1 MEESLLIPK
10 ESLSSSSTTW
20 GVLSGEVKKQGYIAA
35 PMVAVT
41 LSQYLLQVVSM
52 MMVGHLGQLA
62 LSSTAMAISLAS
74 VTGFSVLLGMA
85 SALETLCG
93 QAYGAQQYQRI
104 GTQTYTAI
112 FCLFLVCFPLSFLW
126 IYAGKLLVLIGQDPL
141 ISHEVGKFMIWLLPA
156 LFAYATMQPLIRYFQ
171 SQSLIIPMF
180 LSSCAALC
188 LHIPICWSLVY
199 KSGLGNLGGALAI
212 GISNWLNVTFLA
224 IYMKFSTAC
233 AESRV
238 PISMELFQG
247 IGEFFHFAIPSA
259 VMICLE
265 WWSFELL
272 ILMSGLLPNPQLET
286 SVLSVCLNTIQTLY
300 AIPYGLGAAV
310 RVSNELGAG
319 NVQKTRVAVYA
330 VVFMAVTET
339 MVVSATLFA
348 SRRVFGY
355 VFSNEKQV
363 VDYVTTMAPLVCLSV
378 IMDSLQ
384 GVFSGVARGCG
395 WQNIAAFVNLGA
407 FYLCGIPT
415 AAILGFW
422 LKFRGR
428 GLWIGI
434 QAGAFTQTLLLG
446 IITTCTNWEKQ
457 IWVGLRQMVLELSP
471 LGGALEQAESFRGVL
486 SALE

>member
-1 MEESLLIPK
+1 MRDNDTEKNMEKSLLIPK
-10 ESLSSSSTTW
+10 ESLSSTSTTW
-20 GVLSGEVKKQGYIAA
+20 DLLSGELKKQGYIAA

-104 GTQTYTAI
+104 GTQIYTAI
-112 FCLFLVCFPLSFLW
+112 FCLFLACFPLSFLG
-126 IYAGKLLVLIGQDPL
+126 IYMGRLLVLVGQDPQ
-141 ISHEVGKFMIWLLPA
+141 ISHEVGKFIIWLLPA
-156 LFAYATMQPLIRYFQ
+156 LFAYAAMQALIRYFQ

-180 LSSCAALC
+180 LSSYAALC
-188 LHIPICWSLVY
+188 LHIPSCWALVF

-212 GISNWLNVTFLA
+212 GISYWLNVTFLA

-233 AESRV
+233 AESRA
-238 PISMELFQG
+238 PISMELFRG

-259 VMICLE
+259 VM
-265 WWSFELL
+265 
-272 ILMSGLLPNPQLET
+272 
-286 SVLSVCLNTIQTLY
+286 VCLSTIQTLS

-310 RVSNELGAG
+310 STRVSNELGAG
-319 NVQKTRVAVYA
+319 NVQRARVAVYA
-330 VVFMAVTET
+330 VVFMAVMET
-339 MVVSATLFA
+339 IIVSASLFA

-355 VFSNEKQV
+355 VFSNEGQV

-378 IMDSLQ
+378 IIDSLQ

-407 FYLCGIPT
+407 YYFCGVPT

-446 IITTCTNWEKQ
+446 IITTFTDWEKQ
-457 IWVGLRQMVLELSP
+457 ASKARKRLSKGRSLE
-471 LGGALEQAESFRGVL
+471 ENRIVCE
-486 SALE
+486 

>member
-1 MEESLLIPK
+1 MRGNETEKNMEESLLIPK

-212 GISNWLNVTFLA
+212 
-224 IYMKFSTAC
+224 
-233 AESRV
+233 ESRV

-310 RVSNELGAG
+310 STRVSNELGAG

-457 IWVGLRQMVLELSP
+457 ASKARERISKGRSLADNRVVCE
-471 LGGALEQAESFRGVL
+471 
-486 SALE
+486 

>member
-1 MEESLLIPK
+1 MRDNDTEKNMEKSLLIPK
-10 ESLSSSSTTW
+10 ESLSSTSTTW
-20 GVLSGEVKKQGYIAA
+20 DLLSGEVKKQGYIAA

-62 LSSTAMAISLAS
+62 LSSTAMSISLAS
-74 VTGFSVLLGMA
+74 VTGFSVL
-85 SALETLCG
+85 
-93 QAYGAQQYQRI
+93 
-104 GTQTYTAI
+104 
-112 FCLFLVCFPLSFLW
+112 
-126 IYAGKLLVLIGQDPL
+126 IYMGRLLVLVGQDPQ
-141 ISHEVGKFMIWLLPA
+141 ISHEVGKFIIWLLPA
-156 LFAYATMQPLIRYFQ
+156 LFAYAAMQALIRYFQ

-180 LSSCAALC
+180 LSSYAALC
-188 LHIPICWSLVY
+188 LHIPICWGLVF

-212 GISNWLNVTFLA
+212 GISYWLNLTFLA

-233 AESRV
+233 AASWA
-238 PISMELFQG
+238 PISMELFRE

-259 VMICLE
+259 VMVCLE

-286 SVLSVCLNTIQTLY
+286 SVLSVCLSTIQTLS

-310 RVSNELGAG
+310 STRVSNELGAG
-319 NVQKTRVAVYA
+319 NVQRARVAVYA
-330 VVFMAVTET
+330 VVFMAVMET
-339 MVVSATLFA
+339 IIVSASLFA

-355 VFSNEKQV
+355 VFSNEGQV

-407 FYLCGIPT
+407 YYLCGVPT

-422 LKFRGR
+422 LKSRGR

-446 IITTCTNWEKQ
+446 
-457 IWVGLRQMVLELSP
+457 S
-471 LGGALEQAESFRGVL
+471 
-486 SALE
+486 

>member
-1 MEESLLIPK
+1 MRGNETEKNMEESLLIPK

-126 IYAGKLLVLIGQDPL
+126 IYAGKLLVLIGQDPQ

-156 LFAYATMQPLIRYFQ
+156 LFAYATMQQLIRYFQ

-310 RVSNELGAG
+310 R
-319 NVQKTRVAVYA
+319 
-330 VVFMAVTET
+330 
-339 MVVSATLFA
+339 
-348 SRRVFGY
+348 RVFGY

-457 IWVGLRQMVLELSP
+457 ASKARERISKGR
-471 LGGALEQAESFRGVL
+471 
-486 SALE
+486 

>member
-1 MEESLLIPK
+1 MRDNDTEKNMEESLLIPK
-10 ESLSSSSTTW
+10 ESLSSTSTTW
-20 GVLSGEVKKQGYIAA
+20 DLLSGEVKKQGYIAA

-52 MMVGHLGQLA
+52 IMVGRLGQLV

-104 GTQTYTAI
+104 GTQIYTAI

-126 IYAGKLLVLIGQDPL
+126 IYMGRLLVLVGQDPQ
-141 ISHEVGKFMIWLLPA
+141 ISHEVGKFIIWLLPA
-156 LFAYATMQPLIRYFQ
+156 LFAYAAMQALIRYFQ

-180 LSSCAALC
+180 LSSYAALC
-188 LHIPICWSLVY
+188 LHISICWGLVF
-199 KSGLGNLGGALAI
+199 KSGLGNL
-212 GISNWLNVTFLA
+212 
-224 IYMKFSTAC
+224 
-233 AESRV
+233 
-238 PISMELFQG
+238 G

-259 VMICLE
+259 VMVCLE

-286 SVLSVCLNTIQTLY
+286 SVLSVCLSTIQTLS
-300 AIPYGLGAAV
+300 AIPYGLGAAAST

-319 NVQKTRVAVYA
+319 NVQRARVAVYA
-330 VVFMAVTET
+330 VVFMAVMET
-339 MVVSATLFA
+339 IIVSASLFA

-355 VFSNEKQV
+355 VFSNEGQV

-384 GVFSGVARGCG
+384 GVFSGVARVCG

-407 FYLCGIPT
+407 YYLCGVPT

-446 IITTCTNWEKQ
+446 II
-457 IWVGLRQMVLELSP
+457 SD
-471 LGGALEQAESFRGVL
+471 S
-486 SALE
+486 

>member
-10 ESLSSSSTTW
+10 ESLSSTSTTW
-20 GVLSGEVKKQGYIAA
+20 DLLSGEVKKQGYIAA

-74 VTGFSVLLGMA
+74 VTGFSVRV
-85 SALETLCG
+85 S
-93 QAYGAQQYQRI
+93 YNPYI
-104 GTQTYTAI
+104 VIYTR
-112 FCLFLVCFPLSFLW
+112 LFILSFDRDLH
-126 IYAGKLLVLIGQDPL
+126 GKAA
-141 ISHEVGKFMIWLLPA
+141 S
-156 LFAYATMQPLIRYFQ
+156 FAMQALIRYFQ

-180 LSSCAALC
+180 LSSYASLC
-188 LHIPICWSLVY
+188 LHIPICWGLVF

-212 GISNWLNVTFLA
+212 GISYWLNVTFLA

-233 AESRV
+233 AESRA
-238 PISMELFQG
+238 PISMELFRG

-259 VMICLE
+259 VMVCLE

-286 SVLSVCLNTIQTLY
+286 SVLSVWYVDIDFSQYYSNPLCN
-300 AIPYGLGAAV
+300 PYGLGAAV

-319 NVQKTRVAVYA
+319 NVQRARVAVYA
-330 VVFMAVTET
+330 VVFMAVMET
-339 MVVSATLFA
+339 IIVSASLFA

-355 VFSNEKQV
+355 VFSNEGQV

-407 FYLCGIPT
+407 YYLCGVPT

-422 LKFRGR
+422 LKSRGR

-446 IITTCTNWEKQ
+446 IITTFTDWEKQ
-457 IWVGLRQMVLELSP
+457 FCFSTFNP
-471 LGGALEQAESFRGVL
+471 LKNREAYWTRYVNM
-486 SALE
+486 

>member
-1 MEESLLIPK
+1 
-10 ESLSSSSTTW
+10 
-20 GVLSGEVKKQGYIAA
+20 
-35 PMVAVT
+35 MVAVT
-41 LSQYLLQVVSM
+41 LSQYLLQVFSM

-74 VTGFSVLLGMA
+74 VLGMA

-104 GTQTYTAI
+104 GTQIYTAI

-126 IYAGKLLVLIGQDPL
+126 IYMGRLLVLVGQDPQ
-141 ISHEVGKFMIWLLPA
+141 ISHEVGKFIIWLLPA
-156 LFAYATMQPLIRYFQ
+156 LFAYAAMQALIRYFQ

-180 LSSCAALC
+180 LSSYAALF
-188 LHIPICWSLVY
+188 LHIPICWGLVF

-212 GISNWLNVTFLA
+212 
-224 IYMKFSTAC
+224 
-233 AESRV
+233 ESRA
-238 PISMELFQG
+238 PISMELFRG
-247 IGEFFHFAIPSA
+247 IGEFFHFAIPPA
-259 VMICLE
+259 VMVCLE

-286 SVLSVCLNTIQTLY
+286 SVLSVCLSTIQTLS
-300 AIPYGLGAAV
+300 AIPYGLGAAAST

-319 NVQKTRVAVYA
+319 NVQRARVAVYA
-330 VVFMAVTET
+330 VVFMAVMET
-339 MVVSATLFA
+339 IIVSASLFA
-348 SRRVFGY
+348 SRHVFGY
-355 VFSNEKQV
+355 VFSNEGQV

-384 GVFSGVARGCG
+384 GLFSGVARGCG

-407 FYLCGIPT
+407 YYLCGVPT

-428 GLWIGI
+428 GLWIGK

-446 IITTCTNWEKQ
+446 IITTFTDWEKQ
-457 IWVGLRQMVLELSP
+457 ASKARKRLSKGRSLE
-471 LGGALEQAESFRGVL
+471 ENRIVCE
-486 SALE
+486 

>member
-1 MEESLLIPK
+1 MRDNDTEKNMEESLLIPK
-10 ESLSSSSTTW
+10 ESLSSTSTTW
-20 GVLSGEVKKQGYIAA
+20 DLLSGELKKQGYIAA

-52 MMVGHLGQLA
+52 MMVGHLRQLA

-104 GTQTYTAI
+104 GTQIYTAI
-112 FCLFLVCFPLSFLW
+112 FCLFLVCFPLSFLG
-126 IYAGKLLVLIGQDPL
+126 IYMGRLLVLVGQDPQ
-141 ISHEVGKFMIWLLPA
+141 ISHEVGKFIIWLLPA
-156 LFAYATMQPLIRYFQ
+156 LFAYAAMQALIRYFQ

-180 LSSCAALC
+180 LSSYAALC
-188 LHIPICWSLVY
+188 LHICICWGLVF
-199 KSGLGNLGGALAI
+199 KSGLGNLG
-212 GISNWLNVTFLA
+212 
-224 IYMKFSTAC
+224 
-233 AESRV
+233 
-238 PISMELFQG
+238 
-247 IGEFFHFAIPSA
+247 IGEFFQFAIPSA
-259 VMICLE
+259 VMVCLE

-286 SVLSVCLNTIQTLY
+286 SVLSVCLSTIQTLS

-310 RVSNELGAG
+310 STRVSNELGAG
-319 NVQKTRVAVYA
+319 NVQRARVAVYA
-330 VVFMAVTET
+330 VVFMAVMET
-339 MVVSATLFA
+339 IIASASLFA
-348 SRRVFGY
+348 SWGVFGY
-355 VFSNEKQV
+355 VFSNEGKV
-363 VDYVTTMAPLVCLSV
+363 VDYVITMAPLVCLSV

-384 GVFSGVARGCG
+384 GLFSGVARGCG

-407 FYLCGIPT
+407 YYLCGVPT

-446 IITTCTNWEKQ
+446 IITTFTDWEKQ
-457 IWVGLRQMVLELSP
+457 ASKARKRLSKGRSLEDNRIVC
-471 LGGALEQAESFRGVL
+471 E
-486 SALE
+486 

>member
-1 MEESLLIPK
+1 MRGNETEKNMEESLLIPK

-310 RVSNELGAG
+310 R
-319 NVQKTRVAVYA
+319 
-330 VVFMAVTET
+330 
-339 MVVSATLFA
+339 
-348 SRRVFGY
+348 RVFGY

-457 IWVGLRQMVLELSP
+457 ASKARERISKGRSLADNRVVCE
-471 LGGALEQAESFRGVL
+471 
-486 SALE
+486 

>member
-1 MEESLLIPK
+1 MRDNDTEKNMEESLLIPK
-10 ESLSSSSTTW
+10 ESLSSTSTTW
-20 GVLSGEVKKQGYIAA
+20 DLLSGEVKKQGYIAA

-52 MMVGHLGQLA
+52 IMVGRLGQLV

-104 GTQTYTAI
+104 GTQIYTAI

-126 IYAGKLLVLIGQDPL
+126 IYMGRLLVLVGQDPQ
-141 ISHEVGKFMIWLLPA
+141 ISHEVGKFIIWLLPA
-156 LFAYATMQPLIRYFQ
+156 LFAYAAMQALIRYFQ

-180 LSSCAALC
+180 LSSYAALC
-188 LHIPICWSLVY
+188 LHISICW
-199 KSGLGNLGGALAI
+199 GL
-212 GISNWLNVTFLA
+212 
-224 IYMKFSTAC
+224 
-233 AESRV
+233 
-238 PISMELFQG
+238 
-247 IGEFFHFAIPSA
+247 FFHFAIPSA
-259 VMICLE
+259 VMVCLE

-286 SVLSVCLNTIQTLY
+286 SVLSVCLSTIQTLS
-300 AIPYGLGAAV
+300 AIPYGLGAAAST

-319 NVQKTRVAVYA
+319 NVQRARVAVYA
-330 VVFMAVTET
+330 VVFMAVMET
-339 MVVSATLFA
+339 IIVSASLFA

-355 VFSNEKQV
+355 VFSNEGQV

-384 GVFSGVARGCG
+384 GVFSGVARVCG

-407 FYLCGIPT
+407 YYLCGVPT

-446 IITTCTNWEKQ
+446 IITRKRLSK
-457 IWVGLRQMVLELSP
+457 GRSLEDNRIVC
-471 LGGALEQAESFRGVL
+471 E
-486 SALE
+486 

>member
-1 MEESLLIPK
+1 MRGNETEKNMEESLLIPK

-126 IYAGKLLVLIGQDPL
+126 IYAGKLLVLIGQDPQ

-310 RVSNELGAG
+310 R
-319 NVQKTRVAVYA
+319 
-330 VVFMAVTET
+330 
-339 MVVSATLFA
+339 
-348 SRRVFGY
+348 RVFGY

-457 IWVGLRQMVLELSP
+457 ASKARERISKGRSLADNRVVCE
-471 LGGALEQAESFRGVL
+471 
-486 SALE
+486 

>member
-1 MEESLLIPK
+1 MRGNETEKNMEESLLIPK

-20 GVLSGEVKKQGYIAA
+20 DVLSGEVKNQGYIAA

-126 IYAGKLLVLIGQDPL
+126 IYAGKLLVLIGQDPQ

-156 LFAYATMQPLIRYFQ
+156 LFAYAAMQPLIRYFQ

-212 GISNWLNVTFLA
+212 
-224 IYMKFSTAC
+224 
-233 AESRV
+233 ESRV

-310 RVSNELGAG
+310 STRVSNELGAG
-319 NVQKTRVAVYA
+319 NVQKARVAVYA
-330 VVFMAVTET
+330 VIFMAVTET
-339 MVVSATLFA
+339 IVVSATLFA

-457 IWVGLRQMVLELSP
+457 ASKARERISKGRSLADNRVVCE
-471 LGGALEQAESFRGVL
+471 
-486 SALE
+486 

>member
-10 ESLSSSSTTW
+10 ESLSSTSTTW
-20 GVLSGEVKKQGYIAA
+20 DLLSGEVKKQGYIAA

-52 MMVGHLGQLA
+52 IMVGRLGQLV

-104 GTQTYTAI
+104 GTQIYTAI

-126 IYAGKLLVLIGQDPL
+126 IYMGRLLVLVGQDPQ
-141 ISHEVGKFMIWLLPA
+141 ISHEVGKFIIWLLPA
-156 LFAYATMQPLIRYFQ
+156 LFAYAAMQALIRYFQ

-180 LSSCAALC
+180 LSSYAALC
-188 LHIPICWSLVY
+188 LHISICWGLVF
-199 KSGLGNLGGALAI
+199 KSGLGNL
-212 GISNWLNVTFLA
+212 
-224 IYMKFSTAC
+224 
-233 AESRV
+233 
-238 PISMELFQG
+238 G

-259 VMICLE
+259 VMVCLE

-286 SVLSVCLNTIQTLY
+286 SVLSVCLSTIQTLS
-300 AIPYGLGAAV
+300 AIPYGLGAAAST

-319 NVQKTRVAVYA
+319 NVQRARVAVYA
-330 VVFMAVTET
+330 VVFMAVMET
-339 MVVSATLFA
+339 IIVSASLFA

-355 VFSNEKQV
+355 VFSNEGQV

-384 GVFSGVARGCG
+384 GVFSGVARVCG

-407 FYLCGIPT
+407 YYLCGVPT

-446 IITTCTNWEKQ
+446 II
-457 IWVGLRQMVLELSP
+457 SD
-471 LGGALEQAESFRGVL
+471 S
-486 SALE
+486 

>member
-10 ESLSSSSTTW
+10 ESLSSTSTTW
-20 GVLSGEVKKQGYIAA
+20 DLLSGEVKKQGYIAA

-74 VTGFSVLLGMA
+74 VTGFSVRV
-85 SALETLCG
+85 S
-93 QAYGAQQYQRI
+93 YNPYI
-104 GTQTYTAI
+104 VIYTR
-112 FCLFLVCFPLSFLW
+112 LFILSFDRDLHGKAASFGRPRPPDFTRSRQV
-126 IYAGKLLVLIGQDPL
+126 YNLASSSSVCLCSNAGAYSIFSVSKFDHSHVLKLLCL
-141 ISHEVGKFMIWLLPA
+141 S
-156 LFAYATMQPLIRYFQ
+156 LFAYSHL
-171 SQSLIIPMF
+171 
-180 LSSCAALC
+180 
-188 LHIPICWSLVY
+188 
-199 KSGLGNLGGALAI
+199 LGFGIQVWTGKPWRSI
-212 GISNWLNVTFLA
+212 GNWA
-224 IYMKFSTAC
+224 
-233 AESRV
+233 
-238 PISMELFQG
+238 PISMELFRG

-259 VMICLE
+259 VMVCLE

-286 SVLSVCLNTIQTLY
+286 SVLSVWYVDIDFSQYYSNPLCN
-300 AIPYGLGAAV
+300 PYGLGAAV

-319 NVQKTRVAVYA
+319 NVQRARVAVYA
-330 VVFMAVTET
+330 VVFMAVMET
-339 MVVSATLFA
+339 IIVSASLFA

-355 VFSNEKQV
+355 VFSNEGQV

-407 FYLCGIPT
+407 YYLCGVPT

-422 LKFRGR
+422 LKSRGR

-446 IITTCTNWEKQ
+446 IITTFTDWEKQ
-457 IWVGLRQMVLELSP
+457 FCFSTFNP
-471 LGGALEQAESFRGVL
+471 LKNREAYWTRYVNM
-486 SALE
+486 

>member
-1 MEESLLIPK
+1 MRDNDTEKNMEESLLIPK
-10 ESLSSSSTTW
+10 ESLSSTSTTW
-20 GVLSGEVKKQGYIAA
+20 DLLSGELKKQGYIAA

-52 MMVGHLGQLA
+52 MMVGHLRQLA

-104 GTQTYTAI
+104 GTQIYTAI
-112 FCLFLVCFPLSFLW
+112 FCLFLVCFPLSFLG
-126 IYAGKLLVLIGQDPL
+126 IYMGRLLVLVGQDPQ
-141 ISHEVGKFMIWLLPA
+141 ISHEVGKFIIWLLPA
-156 LFAYATMQPLIRYFQ
+156 LFAYAAMQALIRYFQ

-180 LSSCAALC
+180 LSSYAALC
-188 LHIPICWSLVY
+188 LHICICW
-199 KSGLGNLGGALAI
+199 GL
-212 GISNWLNVTFLA
+212 F
-224 IYMKFSTAC
+224 
-233 AESRV
+233 
-238 PISMELFQG
+238 FQ
-247 IGEFFHFAIPSA
+247 FAIPSA
-259 VMICLE
+259 VMVCLE

-286 SVLSVCLNTIQTLY
+286 SVLSVCLSTIQTLS

-310 RVSNELGAG
+310 STRVSNELGAG
-319 NVQKTRVAVYA
+319 NVQRARVAVYA
-330 VVFMAVTET
+330 VVFMAVMET
-339 MVVSATLFA
+339 IIASASLFA
-348 SRRVFGY
+348 SWGVFGY
-355 VFSNEKQV
+355 VFSNEGKV
-363 VDYVTTMAPLVCLSV
+363 VDYVITMAPLVCLSV

-384 GVFSGVARGCG
+384 GLFSGVARGCG

-407 FYLCGIPT
+407 YYLCGVPT

-446 IITTCTNWEKQ
+446 IITTFTDWEKQ
-457 IWVGLRQMVLELSP
+457 ASKARKRLSK
-471 LGGALEQAESFRGVL
+471 GRSFEENRIFC
-486 SALE
+486 E

>member
-1 MEESLLIPK
+1 MRGNETEKNMEESLLIPK

-310 RVSNELGAG
+310 R
-319 NVQKTRVAVYA
+319 
-330 VVFMAVTET
+330 
-339 MVVSATLFA
+339 
-348 SRRVFGY
+348 RVFGY

-457 IWVGLRQMVLELSP
+457 ASKARERISKGRSLADNRVVCS
-471 LGGALEQAESFRGVL
+471 SI
-486 SALE
+486 

>member
-1 MEESLLIPK
+1 MRDNDTEKNMEESLLIPK
-10 ESLSSSSTTW
+10 ESLSSTSTTW
-20 GVLSGEVKKQGYIAA
+20 DLLSGEVKKQGYIAA

-52 MMVGHLGQLA
+52 MMVGYLGQLA

-104 GTQTYTAI
+104 GTQIYTAI
-112 FCLFLVCFPLSFLW
+112 FCLFLVCFPLSFLG
-126 IYAGKLLVLIGQDPL
+126 IYMGRLLVLVGQDPQ
-141 ISHEVGKFMIWLLPA
+141 ISHEVGKFIIWLLPA
-156 LFAYATMQPLIRYFQ
+156 LFAYAAMQALIRYFQ

-180 LSSCAALC
+180 LSSYAALC
-188 LHIPICWSLVY
+188 LHIPICWGLVF
-199 KSGLGNLGGALAI
+199 KSGLGNLGI
-212 GISNWLNVTFLA
+212 
-224 IYMKFSTAC
+224 
-233 AESRV
+233 R
-238 PISMELFQG
+238 
-247 IGEFFHFAIPSA
+247 EFFQFAIPSA
-259 VMICLE
+259 VMVCLE

-286 SVLSVCLNTIQTLY
+286 SVLSVCLSTIQTLS

-310 RVSNELGAG
+310 STRVSNELGAG
-319 NVQKTRVAVYA
+319 NVQRARVAVYA
-330 VVFMAVTET
+330 VVFMAVMET
-339 MVVSATLFA
+339 IIVSASLFA

-355 VFSNEKQV
+355 VFSNEGQV

-407 FYLCGIPT
+407 YYLCGVPT

-446 IITTCTNWEKQ
+446 IITTFTDWEKQ
-457 IWVGLRQMVLELSP
+457 ASTARKRLSKGRSLEDNRIVC
-471 LGGALEQAESFRGVL
+471 E
-486 SALE
+486 

>member
-1 MEESLLIPK
+1 MRDNDTEKNMEKSLLIPK
-10 ESLSSSSTTW
+10 ESLSSTSTTW
-20 GVLSGEVKKQGYIAA
+20 DLLSGEVKKQGYIAA

-62 LSSTAMAISLAS
+62 LSSTAMSISLAS
-74 VTGFSVLLGMA
+74 VTGFSVL
-85 SALETLCG
+85 
-93 QAYGAQQYQRI
+93 
-104 GTQTYTAI
+104 
-112 FCLFLVCFPLSFLW
+112 
-126 IYAGKLLVLIGQDPL
+126 IYMGRLLVLVGQDPQ
-141 ISHEVGKFMIWLLPA
+141 ISHEVGKFIIWLLPA
-156 LFAYATMQPLIRYFQ
+156 LFAYAAMQALIRYFQ

-180 LSSCAALC
+180 LSSYAALC
-188 LHIPICWSLVY
+188 LHIPICWGLVF

-212 GISNWLNVTFLA
+212 GISYWLNLTFLA

-233 AESRV
+233 AASWA
-238 PISMELFQG
+238 PISMELFRE

-259 VMICLE
+259 VMVCLE

-286 SVLSVCLNTIQTLY
+286 SVLSACLSTIQTLS

-319 NVQKTRVAVYA
+319 NVQRARVAVYA
-330 VVFMAVTET
+330 VVFMAVMET
-339 MVVSATLFA
+339 IIVSASLFA

-355 VFSNEKQV
+355 VFSNEGQV

-407 FYLCGIPT
+407 YYLCGVPT

-422 LKFRGR
+422 LKSRGR

-446 IITTCTNWEKQ
+446 
-457 IWVGLRQMVLELSP
+457 S
-471 LGGALEQAESFRGVL
+471 
-486 SALE
+486 